1 LPEIPARPDFA
12 AMNPLLL
19 KTLHLAGALGVFTAM
34 GAIIAAAGEGTKK
47 WANILH
53 GVSLLLLLLI
63 GLHMLFSMK
72 LAGTGGWW
80 HAKIVLWLFLG
91 AAPALAKRKMLPAPA
106 LLGLTLA
113 AGIGAAYLGLAK
125 PF

>member
-1 LPEIPARPDFA
+1 MPEIPARPDFA

-19 KTLHLAGALGVFTAM
+19 KTLHVAGALGVFTAI
-34 GAIIAAAGEGTKK
+34 GAIVAGTCEKSKK
-47 WANILH
+47 LAFALH
-53 GVSLLLLLLI
+53 GISLLLLLLM
-63 GLHMLFSMK
+63 GLHMLFSLK

-91 AAPALAKRKMLPAPA
+91 AAPALAKRKVLAAPA
-106 LLGLTLA
+106 LMGLTLA
-113 AGIGAAYLGLAK
+113 AGIGAAYLGIAK

>member
-1 LPEIPARPDFA
+1 LPEIPAGPDFA

-19 KTLHLAGALGVFTAM
+19 KTLHLAGALGVFTAI
-34 GAIIAAAGEGTKK
+34 GAIVAGTCEKSKK
-47 WANILH
+47 FAFA
-53 GVSLLLLLLI
+53 LLLLLLM
-63 GLHMLFSMK
+63 GLHMLFSLK

-91 AAPALAKRKMLPAPA
+91 AAPALAKRKVLPAPA
-106 LLGLTLA
+106 LIGLTLA

>member
-1 LPEIPARPDFA
+1 
-12 AMNPLLL
+12 MNPLLL

-91 AAPALAKRKMLPAPA
+91 AAPALAKRKVLPAPA

>member
-1 LPEIPARPDFA
+1 
-12 AMNPLLL
+12 MNPFVL
-19 KTLHLAGALGVFTAM
+19 KTLHIAGALGVFTAM
-34 GAIIAAAGEGTKK
+34 GAILAGTCEKCKKMAA
-47 WANILH
+47 ILH

-91 AAPALAKRKMLPAPA
+91 AAPALAKRKVLPAPA